1 MPAIAPLHPWK
12 WPSSPWERLHI
23 DFAGPFMDRMFLV
36 VVDVLSIWPEIVE
49 MKTTTA
55 TKTIEVLRSIFSRN
69 GIPVQV
75 VSDNGSQFAS
85 EEFGIFMKNN
95 GIKHYKSAPYHPAT
109 NVQAERFVQSFK
121 NSMKA
126 MKENAKD
133 LNQKL
138 SNFLLMYRNTPHTT
152 TNESPAKL
160 FLGRE
165 LRTRLSLLKPNT
177 QLNVIRCPL
186 LSKVREI

>member
-1 MPAIAPLHPWK
+1 M
-12 WPSSPWERLHI
+12 
-23 DFAGPFMDRMFLV
+23 
-36 VVDVLSIWPEIVE
+36 
-49 MKTTTA
+49 
-55 TKTIEVLRSIFSRN
+55 LRSIFSRN
-69 GIPVQV
+69 GIQVQV

-109 NVQAERFVQSFK
+109 NGQAERFVQSFK

-165 LRTRLSLLKPNT
+165 LRTRLSLVKPNT
-177 QLNVIRCPL
+177 QLNVSRNQM
-186 LSKVREI
+186 SAAF